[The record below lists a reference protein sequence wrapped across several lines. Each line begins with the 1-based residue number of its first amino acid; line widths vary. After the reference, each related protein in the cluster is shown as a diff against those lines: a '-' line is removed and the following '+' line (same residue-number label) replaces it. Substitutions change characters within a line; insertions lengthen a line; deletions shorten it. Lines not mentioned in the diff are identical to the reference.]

1 MRALL
6 LVLAACGGN
15 IRLGEDPPDAASID
29 APHGAFNSGSYSASF
44 LDPAQI
50 SCQGTLSGHE
60 ADFSAITRATSSF
73 VDGPVQLQLAAD
85 AVIVTGNPIAT
96 GFGQASVSLAPD
108 PQASP
113 LWTIAVAVTLGG
125 GPDATQAV
133 GVGLALD
140 SSTASSPTGI
150 QGEIARVFATA
161 NNDGQ
166 CSVTFGALL
175 VSN

>member
-6 LVLAACGGN
+6 VVLAACGGN
-15 IRLGEDPPDAASID
+15 IRLGDEPPDASSVD
-29 APHGAFNSGSYSASF
+29 APHGAFTAGPYSASF
-44 LDPAQI
+44 LDPAQVQ
-50 SCQGTLSGHE
+50 CDGTLAGHE
-60 ADFSAITRATSSF
+60 ADFSTITRATSSF
-73 VDGPVQLQLAAD
+73 VDGAVQLQLATD
-85 AVIVTGNPIAT
+85 AVIVSGDPIAT
-96 GFGQASVSLAPD
+96 GFAQPSVTLAPD
-108 PQASP
+108 PQAR
-113 LWTIAVAVTLGG
+113 LWTIGVAVTLGG